1 MNQFRIEIHLKA
13 CRHFLV
19 LLLLFCLM
27 HPQSAEAR
35 HIVIRDKSLSDSLA
49 KKEAI
54 IILTGFGS
62 IYHSAREQK
71 RRFKNQ
77 GFDLFIP
84 DYIKRASLD
93 KSAASIEKFVLKYR
107 LREYKKVHVFSYII
121 GSWTL
126 NKWIEKSGLQNI
138 GSIVYDR
145 SALQER
151 VPPIVN
157 ESNPFMSR
165 VVFGKVIFEL
175 ANTPYKGIDTLGN
188 VKIGILMECKATR
201 VLWSKKKAYD
211 RMPPPDF
218 SVAATGQK
226 YHDFCYVFA
235 SHDDLYT
242 NLKDI
247 APMVIHFFR
256 NGNFGPQADRTP
268 CSEDPFKPYRKT

>member
-1 MNQFRIEIHLKA
+1 MNQFTLGSYFFSG
-13 CRHFLV
+13 RHFLV
-19 LLLLFCLM
+19 VLILFCLIY
-27 HPQSAEAR
+27 PQTAEAR
-35 HIVIRDKSLSDSLA
+35 HIVIRDKSLSDTLA

-54 IILTGFGS
+54 LILTGFGS

-93 KSAASIEKFVLKYR
+93 KSAASIEKFVLKHR

-157 ESNPFMSR
+157 ESNPLMSR

-175 ANTPYKGIDTLGN
+175 AKSPYKGVDTLGN

-218 SVAATGQK
+218 SVQATKQK
-226 YHDFCYVFA
+226 HHDYCYVYA

-242 NLKDI
+242 HLESI

-256 NGNFGPQADRTP
+256 NGNFGAQADRSP